1 MTHPAQRYSMR
12 GATRADLEEIMA
24 VERES
29 FEEGVVEP
37 SEVFAERVEVFP
49 DGFLV
54 LLDEGG
60 AVIGYICAE
69 LRAALPAQRQEA
81 FALGR
86 SISRSHHAG
95 GAVLYISSMGL
106 KRGARGAGL
115 GARMLGELKRVALL
129 KHPQVKHIS
138 LIVSEEWP
146 HAQRIY
152 ERAGLAQVGRLVG
165 FFTPLGRPPADAI
178 VMRADL

>member
-1 MTHPAQRYSMR
+1 MERCDLMR

-29 FEEGVVEP
+29 FEEGVMEP
-37 SEVFAERVEVFP
+37 LEVFAERLEVFP
-49 DGFLV
+49 EGFLV

-69 LRAALPAQRQEA
+69 LRARLPAPHQDSFE
-81 FALGR
+81 LGR

-95 GAVLYISSMGL
+95 GVVLYISSMGL
-106 KRGARGAGL
+106 KRSARGAGR
-115 GARMLGELKRVALL
+115 GAQLL
-129 KHPQVKHIS
+129 SGLVRAARRSCPQVQHLS

-152 ERAGLAQVGRLVG
+152 ERGGFYEVGRIGG
-165 FFTPLGRPPADAI
+165 FFKPLDRPPADAI